1 MMNLFK
7 SKERKAIE
15 SKIRYFEKMIL
26 EVKQEKAKYSMQPGQ
41 YAHFWSIEKGYEQ
54 NLKLL
59 KELL

>member
-1 MMNLFK
+1 MINLFK

-26 EVKQEKAKYSMQPGQ
+26 EVKSEKESNLINPYQ
-41 YAHFWSIEKGYEQ
+41 YAHFWSIQKGYEQ

-59 KELL
+59 KGLL